1 MQYQY
6 TIQVQR
12 KNAKSFHIN
21 TYDHL
26 DVALI
31 QLEDYIKQ
39 DKHYRRTYYVYNDFF
54 VNIYPE
60 DTASSRYKVLVRQ
73 VGSWC
78 DFHNLDNFFGKPID
92 NEILM

>member
-12 KNAKSFHIN
+12 KNARSFHIN
-21 TYDHL
+21 TYDYL

-39 DKHYRRTYYVYNDFF
+39 DKHYKRAYYVYNDFF
-54 VNIYPE
+54 VNKYPE
-60 DTASSRYKVLVRQ
+60 ETAVSRYKLLVRQ
-73 VGSWC
+73 VGNWC
-78 DFHNLDNFFGKPID
+78 DFHNLNNYIENSID

>member
-21 TYDHL
+21 TYDYL

-31 QLEDYIKQ
+31 QLNEYIKQ
-39 DKHYRRTYYVYNDFF
+39 DKHYRRTYYVCNDFYD
-54 VNIYPE
+54 NKYSE
-60 DTASSRYKVLVRQ
+60 DEASSRYKLLVRQ
-73 VGSWC
+73 VGRWC
-78 DFHNLDNFFGKPID
+78 DFHNLNNYINNNVD
-92 NEILM
+92 NEILL